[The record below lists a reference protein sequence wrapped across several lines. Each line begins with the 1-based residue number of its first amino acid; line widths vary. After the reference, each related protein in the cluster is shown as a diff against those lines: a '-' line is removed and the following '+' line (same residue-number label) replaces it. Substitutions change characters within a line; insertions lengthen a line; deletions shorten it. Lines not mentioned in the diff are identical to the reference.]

1 MAAKATTVQRN
12 VSLSALTSQHD
23 QRAGG
28 FSGCQHP
35 LPPPIPLP
43 LARPGSTVLT
53 VNEGLHQQR
62 GSCQV

>member
-28 FSGCQHP
+28 FAGCQHP
-35 LPPPIPLP
+35 LPLPIPLP
-43 LARPGSTVLT
+43 LARPGSTVL
-53 VNEGLHQQR
+53 
-62 GSCQV
+62 